1 MEPMSLR
8 TRRTLAIGSF
18 FLFIVILPVAAL
30 YASGYRL
37 SGFSLVSTGGI
48 HVSVPISNVEISL
61 NGEVVER
68 SNLFNK
74 SFFFDNLG
82 PGAYVVQ
89 ASGEALTPWSKT
101 LIVESQFVTD
111 VVMTVVPQPI
121 RFVELVPV
129 ATSTEEVATSTMKFI
144 SQETFDRIELEF
156 IATTT
161 EASLDEEVATSTE
174 DSILEEIIPT
184 RGGIGLYIDG
194 GNVRVAWER
203 ESAPP
208 SIFCTRPSLCVGEI
222 ILEQGPETVT
232 DASFYKNGLLY
243 RTEESGIFFT
253 EIDVRQPR
261 LQVSVYASPGA
272 EYVVTN
278 GTLYVRDEDVIYE
291 STEF

>member
-48 HVSVPISNVEISL
+48 HVSVPISNVAISL

-74 SFFFDNLG
+74 SFFFDNLE

-89 ASGEALTPWSKT
+89 TSVDEYMPWTKT
-101 LIVESQFVTD
+101 LVVESQFVTD
-111 VVMTVVPQPI
+111 VVMTAIPQPI
-121 RFVELVPV
+121 RFLELVSS
-129 ATSTEEVATSTMKFI
+129 ATSTEQTATSTMKFVDI
-144 SQETFDRIELEF
+144 ETFEEIESVFLATTTVNVQEA
-156 IATTT
+156 ATTT
-161 EASLDEEVATSTE
+161 ESDVA
-174 DSILEEIIPT
+174 LEENIPQ
-184 RGGIGLYIDG
+184 RGGIALYLADG
-194 GNVRVAWER
+194 DVRVAWER
-203 ESAPP
+203 ESTPP

-222 ILEQGPETVT
+222 ILEQGDETVT
-232 DASFYKNGLLY
+232 DAVFYRNGLLY
-243 RTEESGIFFT
+243 RTEESGVFFT

-261 LQVSVYASPGA
+261 LQVSVYTSPGA
-272 EYVVTN
+272 EYAVIR
-278 GTLYVRDEDVIYE
+278 GKLYVRDEQTIYE
-291 STEF
+291 SAEF